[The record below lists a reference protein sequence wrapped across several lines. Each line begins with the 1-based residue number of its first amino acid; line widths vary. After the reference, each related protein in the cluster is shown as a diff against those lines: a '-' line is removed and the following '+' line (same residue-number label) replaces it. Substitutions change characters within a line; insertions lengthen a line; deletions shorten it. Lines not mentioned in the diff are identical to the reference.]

1 MEAIRLFKLLNRDQR
16 NTFVACFLGWALDA
30 LDFFL
35 VTFVLVPIGH
45 DFGRSIPKVA
55 FAITLTLMMRPVG
68 ALIFGWLGDKFGRRI
83 PLMADIIFYSVMEL
97 LTAFAPNFT
106 VFLILRALFGIGM
119 GGEWGLG
126 ASLAMESLPTQA
138 RGLFSGIL
146 QQGYAV
152 GYLLAALVY
161 WIVFPHFGWRGLFI
175 AGAVPAFLV
184 IYIRARVPES
194 PVWQRQRAQQKPR
207 VKMSIFIRQ
216 HGALFIYAALLMTAF
231 NYMSHGTQDLYPT
244 YLEKQRGFGVSAK
257 SMISIVYATGAI
269 CGGAV
274 MGFLSQQWGRRRV
287 IIISAA
293 FGMLLIPLWI
303 FAPSTALLIMGG
315 FLIQFMVQGAWGVVP
330 VHLNELSPPE
340 FRGTFPGLAYQLGN
354 FAAAYAAQQQ
364 AWLAEH
370 FRSANGEPNYAL
382 TMAVVEAV
390 VFLVIIFLAAIGR
403 EERLA
408 CMTPIIS
415 QPRRLPPQKNFNRV
429 SATKARGPDLRLA
442 VARLPF
448 SKCDKRRRRNAVRRL
463 LPRSGRPALRDSQS
477 LALRRPRIDCS
488 ENHTR
493 PAPPDIS
500 PAARRES
507 WLCELRGWPNEE
519 WSSALIG
526 SDAPGRMNSR
536 NDNTFRNRECR
547 AAVNR

>member
-1 MEAIRLFKLLNRDQR
+1 MNSLRIYRIYQGVFDWIAGLEAIRLFKILNRDQR

-35 VTFVLVPIGH
+35 VTFVLIPIGH
-45 DFGRSIPKVA
+45 DFGQSIPKVA

-68 ALIFGWLGDKFGRRI
+68 AFIFGLLGDKFGRRI
-83 PLMADIIFYSVMEL
+83 PLMGDIIFYSVMEL

-126 ASLAMESLPTQA
+126 ASLAMESLPTQT

-161 WIVFPHFGWRGLFI
+161 WIVFPHFGWRGLFVT
-175 AGAVPAFLV
+175 GLLPAFLV

-194 PVWQRQRAQQKPR
+194 PVWQRDRICGERPPM
-207 VKMSIFIRQ
+207 KMSIFVKQ

-269 CGGAV
+269 SGGAV

-287 IIISAA
+287 IILSAIC
-293 FGMLLIPLWI
+293 GMLLIPLWI
-303 FAPSTALLIMGG
+303 FAPTTALLIMGG
-315 FLIQFMVQGAWGVVP
+315 FSIQFMVQGAWGVVP

-370 FRSANGEPNYAL
+370 FRSSNGQPNYAI
-382 TMAVVEAV
+382 TMALVEAV
-390 VFLVIIFLAAIGR
+390 VFLVIILLAAIGR
-403 EERLA
+403 EERG
-408 CMTPIIS
+408 
-415 QPRRLPPQKNFNRV
+415 KEF
-429 SATKARGPDLRLA
+429 
-442 VARLPF
+442 
-448 SKCDKRRRRNAVRRL
+448 
-463 LPRSGRPALRDSQS
+463 
-477 LALRRPRIDCS
+477 
-488 ENHTR
+488 
-493 PAPPDIS
+493 
-500 PAARRES
+500 
-507 WLCELRGWPNEE
+507 
-519 WSSALIG
+519 
-526 SDAPGRMNSR
+526 
-536 NDNTFRNRECR
+536 
-547 AAVNR
+547 

>member
-1 MEAIRLFKLLNRDQR
+1 MEAVRLFKSLDRVQR
-16 NTFVACFLGWALDA
+16 NTFIACFLGWTLDA

-35 VTFVLVPIGH
+35 VTFVLVPLGH
-45 DFGRSIPKVA
+45 DFGQTIPKVA

-68 ALIFGWLGDKFGRRI
+68 AFIFGILGDKFGRRI

-106 VFLILRALFGIGM
+106 IFLILRALFGIGM

-126 ASLAMESLPTQA
+126 ASLAMESLPTHA

-175 AGAVPAFLV
+175 AGALPAFLV

-194 PVWQRQRAQQKPR
+194 PVWQRARAKQQPR
-207 VKMSIFIRQ
+207 LKMSIFVRQ

-231 NYMSHGTQDLYPT
+231 NYMSHGTQDLYAT
-244 YLEKQRGFGVSAK
+244 FLEKQRGFGVSAK

-287 IIISAA
+287 IILSAIC
-293 FGMLLIPLWI
+293 GMLLIPLWI
-303 FAPSTALLIMGG
+303 FAPTTALLIMGG

-370 FRSANGEPNYAL
+370 FRLANGEPNYAL
-382 TMAVVEAV
+382 TMALVEAV

-403 EERLA
+403 EERG
-408 CMTPIIS
+408 
-415 QPRRLPPQKNFNRV
+415 KEF
-429 SATKARGPDLRLA
+429 
-442 VARLPF
+442 
-448 SKCDKRRRRNAVRRL
+448 
-463 LPRSGRPALRDSQS
+463 
-477 LALRRPRIDCS
+477 
-488 ENHTR
+488 
-493 PAPPDIS
+493 
-500 PAARRES
+500 
-507 WLCELRGWPNEE
+507 
-519 WSSALIG
+519 
-526 SDAPGRMNSR
+526 
-536 NDNTFRNRECR
+536 
-547 AAVNR
+547 

>member
-1 MEAIRLFKLLNRDQR
+1 MEAIRLFKILNRDQR

-45 DFGRSIPKVA
+45 DFGESIPKVA
-55 FAITLTLMMRPVG
+55 FAITLTLMMRPFG

-175 AGAVPAFLV
+175 AGALPAFLV
-184 IYIRARVPES
+184 TYIRARVPES
-194 PVWQRQRAQQKPR
+194 PVWERHRAQQKPR
-207 VKMSIFIRQ
+207 LKTSIFIRQ

-257 SMISIVYATGAI
+257 SMINIVYATGAI

-293 FGMLLIPLWI
+293 LGMLLIPLWI

-354 FAAAYAAQQQ
+354 FAAAFAAQQQ
-364 AWLAEH
+364 AWLAER
-370 FRSANGEPNYAL
+370 FRLANGEPNYAL

-390 VFLVIIFLAAIGR
+390 VFVAIIFLAAIGR
-403 EERLA
+403 EERG
-408 CMTPIIS
+408 
-415 QPRRLPPQKNFNRV
+415 KEF
-429 SATKARGPDLRLA
+429 
-442 VARLPF
+442 
-448 SKCDKRRRRNAVRRL
+448 
-463 LPRSGRPALRDSQS
+463 
-477 LALRRPRIDCS
+477 
-488 ENHTR
+488 
-493 PAPPDIS
+493 
-500 PAARRES
+500 
-507 WLCELRGWPNEE
+507 
-519 WSSALIG
+519 
-526 SDAPGRMNSR
+526 
-536 NDNTFRNRECR
+536 
-547 AAVNR
+547 

>member
-1 MEAIRLFKLLNRDQR
+1 MEALRLFKILNREQR

-45 DFGRSIPKVA
+45 DFGQSIPKVA
-55 FAITLTLMMRPVG
+55 FAITLTLMMRPIG
-68 ALIFGWLGDKFGRRI
+68 AFIFGWLGDRFGRRI
-83 PLMADIIFYSVMEL
+83 PLMADIIFYSIMEL

-106 VFLILRALFGIGM
+106 IFLILRALFGIGM

-146 QQGYAV
+146 QQGYAF

-175 AGAVPAFLV
+175 AGALPAFLV

-194 PVWQRQRAQQKPR
+194 PVWQRDRARGERPR
-207 VKMSIFIRQ
+207 WKMSIFVRQ
-216 HGALFIYAALLMTAF
+216 HGALFIYAALLMAAF

-244 YLEKQRGFGVSAK
+244 YLEKQRGFGVNAK

-287 IIISAA
+287 IILSAIC
-293 FGMLLIPLWI
+293 GMLLIPLWI
-303 FAPSTALLIMGG
+303 FAPSTALLILGG

-364 AWLAEH
+364 AWLAER
-370 FRSANGEPNYAL
+370 FRLSNGQPNYAM
-382 TMAVVEAV
+382 TMALVEVV
-390 VFLVIIFLAAIGR
+390 VFLAIILLAAIGP
-403 EERLA
+403 EERG
-408 CMTPIIS
+408 
-415 QPRRLPPQKNFNRV
+415 KEF
-429 SATKARGPDLRLA
+429 
-442 VARLPF
+442 
-448 SKCDKRRRRNAVRRL
+448 
-463 LPRSGRPALRDSQS
+463 
-477 LALRRPRIDCS
+477 
-488 ENHTR
+488 
-493 PAPPDIS
+493 
-500 PAARRES
+500 
-507 WLCELRGWPNEE
+507 
-519 WSSALIG
+519 
-526 SDAPGRMNSR
+526 
-536 NDNTFRNRECR
+536 
-547 AAVNR
+547 

>member
-1 MEAIRLFKLLNRDQR
+1 MEAIRLFKSLNREQR

-35 VTFVLVPIGH
+35 VTFVLVPLGH
-45 DFGRSIPKVA
+45 DFGQTIPKVA

-68 ALIFGWLGDKFGRRI
+68 AFIFGILGDKFGRRI

-146 QQGYAV
+146 QQGYAF

-161 WIVFPHFGWRGLFI
+161 WIIFPIFGWRGLFI
-175 AGAVPAFLV
+175 AGALPAFLV
-184 IYIRARVPES
+184 IYIRAHVPES
-194 PVWQRQRAQQKPR
+194 PVWERNRASGRRLKFDLR
-207 VKMSIFIRQ
+207 RFAKE
-216 HGALFIYAALLMTAF
+216 HGALLIYAALLMTAF
-231 NYMSHGTQDLYPT
+231 NYMSHGTQALYPT
-244 YLEKQRGFGVSAK
+244 FLEKQRGFGVSAK

-274 MGFLSQQWGRRRV
+274 MGFLSQQWGRRR
-287 IIISAA
+287 IIILSATC
-293 FGMLLIPLWI
+293 GMLLIPLWI
-303 FAPSTALLIMGG
+303 FAPTTALLILGG

-370 FRSANGEPNYAL
+370 FRVANGEPNYAL
-382 TMAVVEAV
+382 TMALVEAV
-390 VFLVIIFLAAIGR
+390 VFLVIIFLATIGR
-403 EERLA
+403 EERG
-408 CMTPIIS
+408 
-415 QPRRLPPQKNFNRV
+415 KEF
-429 SATKARGPDLRLA
+429 
-442 VARLPF
+442 
-448 SKCDKRRRRNAVRRL
+448 
-463 LPRSGRPALRDSQS
+463 
-477 LALRRPRIDCS
+477 
-488 ENHTR
+488 
-493 PAPPDIS
+493 
-500 PAARRES
+500 
-507 WLCELRGWPNEE
+507 
-519 WSSALIG
+519 
-526 SDAPGRMNSR
+526 
-536 NDNTFRNRECR
+536 
-547 AAVNR
+547 